1 MQNSQPNQFILR
13 YIDQQVR
20 NQGYLKV
27 IFAPVATLGA
37 LGTIF
42 AILGNNWL
50 LFGTVVGV
58 GTCVLVLLLL
68 TIEHM
73 RASALQEEVSN
84 LGKQVEQVTADLEN
98 QAQQSAAAA
107 EKFTTEIE
115 EFRDLIG
122 SVRWLTERLAV
133 CCSTVIT
140 NNGVRRVPQGELVV
154 CAEDICRVNEFKD
167 LQKAVFY
174 YAVQVLGHSKRR
186 LAVYY
191 GDEKRLEPVDST
203 GWPPSTNPRILV
215 AGQPSAP
222 LEVNAMPLIDALKIE
237 PAVYVEDLTNPS
249 EDKRKFVD
257 IVPDRQDFR
266 TLACF
271 RLASLPSVWSKD
283 TERATLLGV
292 LMVQD
297 ARADALSNTS
307 EREFFTVLA
316 NALATGFLSVRL
328 NLVRTGGNRS

>member
-1 MQNSQPNQFILR
+1 MQNSQPNQPILR

-20 NQGYLKV
+20 KQGYLKV
-27 IFAPVATLGA
+27 IFAPVITLGA
-37 LGTIF
+37 LGTVL
-42 AILGNNWL
+42 AVLGSNWL

-58 GTCVLVLLLL
+58 GTCALALLLL

-73 RASALQEEVSN
+73 RASTLQEEVSN
-84 LGKQVEQVTADLEN
+84 QGKQIKRVTADLEE
-98 QAQQSAAAA
+98 QAQQNAAAA
-107 EKFTTEIE
+107 EKFSTEIKE
-115 EFRDLIG
+115 VRDLIG

-133 CCSTVIT
+133 CCTTAIPS
-140 NNGVRRVPQGELVV
+140 NGTQRVQQGELIV
-154 CAEDICRVNEFKD
+154 CAEDVCRVNEFKD
-167 LQKAVFY
+167 LQKAVLYF
-174 YAVQVLGHSKRR
+174 AVQVLGHSKRR

-191 GDEKRLEPVDST
+191 GDEKRLEPMDST

-215 AGQPSAP
+215 AGQPAAP
-222 LEVNAMPLIDALKIE
+222 LEVNAMSLIEALKNE
-237 PAVYVEDLTNPS
+237 PAVYVEDLTNPAD
-249 EDKRKFVD
+249 DKRKFVD

-271 RLASLPSVWSKD
+271 RLASLPSVWSKN

-328 NLVRTGGNRS
+328 NLIRTRGN